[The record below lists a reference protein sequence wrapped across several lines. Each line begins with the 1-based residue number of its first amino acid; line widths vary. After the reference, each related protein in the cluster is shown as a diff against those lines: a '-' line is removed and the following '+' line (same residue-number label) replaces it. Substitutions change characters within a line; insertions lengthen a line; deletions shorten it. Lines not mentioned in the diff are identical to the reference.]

1 MAAESSRSVLSAV
14 CKCRRAGSFGWPAG
28 NFLHRWPA
36 DTVDTAAFAVP
47 EMWKMPW
54 KTTSSMEQSKKVGQ
68 IKTETAFAAG
78 DFETAEITERLPGQT
93 GIFQPTVQTTA
104 ENQES
109 ARPAV

>member
-1 MAAESSRSVLSAV
+1 
-14 CKCRRAGSFGWPAG
+14 
-28 NFLHRWPA
+28 
-36 DTVDTAAFAVP
+36 
-47 EMWKMPW
+47 
-54 KTTSSMEQSKKVGQ
+54 MEQIKKDGQ

>member
-47 EMWKMPW
+47 EIW
-54 KTTSSMEQSKKVGQ
+54 TTSSMEQGKKVGQ